1 MATDEDRALELALRA
16 LGRRERSSSELRSW
30 LADRGVAEDEVEH
43 VVDHLEGIGQ
53 LDDARFARR
62 YAEDKRELAGWGS
75 ERIREALLARG
86 VAPEHIEP
94 AVAGD
99 GPTEQLERAA
109 GLLVRRA
116 EPLESERS
124 RARALGY
131 LTRKGYS
138 YEVAHEALRAYE
150 RDAS

>member
-1 MATDEDRALELALRA
+1 VADDDAALELALRA

-30 LADRGVAEDEVEH
+30 LANRGVAEDEAEA
-43 VVDHLEGIGQ
+43 VVAHLEGIGQ

-62 YAEDKRELAGWGS
+62 YADDKRELAGWGS

-86 VAPEHIEP
+86 VAPEDIEP
-94 AVAGD
+94 AVAAD
-99 GPTEQLERAA
+99 GPSEQLERASA
-109 GLLVRRA
+109 LLVRRA
-116 EPLESERS
+116 QPLDSERS

-131 LTRKGYS
+131 LTRRGYP
-138 YEVAHEALRAYE
+138 YEVAHAALRSYE

>member
-1 MATDEDRALELALRA
+1 MADDDAALELALRA

-30 LADRGVAEDEVEH
+30 LANRGVAEDEAEA
-43 VVDHLEGIGQ
+43 VVAHLEGIGQ

-62 YAEDKRELAGWGS
+62 YADDKRELAGWGS

-86 VAPEHIEP
+86 VAPEDIEP
-94 AVAGD
+94 AVAAD
-99 GPTEQLERAA
+99 GPSEQLERASA
-109 GLLVRRA
+109 LLVRRA
-116 EPLESERS
+116 QPLDSERS

-131 LTRKGYS
+131 LTRRGYP
-138 YEVAHEALRAYE
+138 YEVAHAALRSYE